1 MKRGDFAAM
10 PRVTPGIKSTTTCLG
25 CNTTHKHT
33 SWSRSRAVFFKDDKL
48 LIGNQEVVGD
58 LPGIPSPIT
67 YTAEGFVGYVCNS
80 RYQVRVG
87 WW

>member
-1 MKRGDFAAM
+1 M
-10 PRVTPGIKSTTTCLG
+10 
-25 CNTTHKHT
+25 
-33 SWSRSRAVFFKDDKL
+33 FFKDDKL

>member
-1 MKRGDFAAM
+1 M
-10 PRVTPGIKSTTTCLG
+10 PRVVPTIKSTTRCLG
-25 CNTTHKHT
+25 CNATHKHKLWRT
-33 SWSRSRAVFFKDDKL
+33 PRAVFFKDDKL

-67 YTAEGFVGYVCNS
+67 CTAEGFVGYVCNS
-80 RYQVRVG
+80 RYQVRVA

>member
-1 MKRGDFAAM
+1 M
-10 PRVTPGIKSTTTCLG
+10 PRVTPGFKSTTTCLA
-25 CNTTHKHT
+25 CNKTHMHK
-33 SWSRSRAVFFKDDKL
+33 SWSTPRAVFFKDDKL
-48 LIGNQEVVGD
+48 LIGKLEVVGD

-80 RYQVRVG
+80 RFQARVA